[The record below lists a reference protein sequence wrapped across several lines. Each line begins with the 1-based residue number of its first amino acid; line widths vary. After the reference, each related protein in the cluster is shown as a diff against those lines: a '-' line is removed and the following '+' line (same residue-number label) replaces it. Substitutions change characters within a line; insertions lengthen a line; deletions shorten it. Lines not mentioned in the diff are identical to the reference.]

1 MPTAGKRERR
11 QMKDREM
18 SRSLKYGPPS
28 QTERSEAQSAISGAG
43 WRDRKEQGQAGLAG
57 AGRGGRH
64 RSPLDYQRTP
74 KHRDQ
79 AEERMAE
86 AEFGSQPL
94 QTRPD
99 YGSKTARA
107 PKSVEDLSLH
117 LRGVLDTIKDVQR
130 ASIRL
135 QAPLHEMSKSED
147 FLPPMLGKPQSGA
160 YMSRDMFGREI
171 ETISRS
177 VEEIETYLDTARQ
190 SASLLERVL
199 LADNNPR
206 TALLDKGAAKLG
218 YSEKNPMLTTADFEA
233 ALKTASGDS
242 KESKFEEGVSA
253 DPTKNM
259 SKEDAAEWKKQTEEH
274 KDEFK
279 TAHLASLQ
287 DYAAEL
293 KDAKFEKDK
302 SMTPEAVSKVVG
314 PEFAENAKNPPPEV
328 KKLREEMESK
338 AAALRLTPKD
348 KKVIQAFLDHKEE
361 KGTNLSTDGKKL
373 DGLWMGGN
381 GIAVWEGDTFDL
393 RDVGSKTSQIVQN
406 AIRKEAPAN
415 WVKKASALAGSLSIV
430 DYVNGLREAKF
441 PKDKSMTVDEVAKV
455 VGPEFKENVENPPE
469 SVKKVREEMQGKT
482 ANLDK
487 TAGYT
492 HYWKA
497 APGQTGVVIPSAQW
511 SKLLSVTSKILD
523 VAATKGISV
532 RDGVGEGEPLL
543 NNKYI
548 SLNGDAA
555 LGESYETFYFTRTL
569 EEFSFCKT
577 NRKPYDAVVVS
588 ILAQAKKILAD
599 LIVVHSDGG
608 DGAIRKVLADQGSDK
623 TAATLRDTYNLITAD
638 VKKVLELNLAKLGW
652 SLVATNL
659 YVDTDHAMVRV
670 SIKGPIVRDERDTE
684 TARKV
689 LQKSLDHVMKSNTG
703 VSLGYEGRSYSVYL
717 SFDFAIVLNQD
728 SPLRLA
734 AAGLY
739 GFTKEAEKVCGSAT
753 SKLAKFTSKLAK
765 EIYSKDAETP
775 SFLEEHNKRTA
786 SKAAKMLRA
795 SMADIG
801 PGKPAKTAAK
811 SGKGRY
817 GFSEK
822 TAKLALEACNAVE
835 HQAGLIASDTHGRMG
850 AKHATITGFL
860 NKHAKRAKCGWSDL
874 ILEAYPTADEAPAEV
889 VLASKKASALDGYT
903 IHPSVDEIL
912 SWDNKG
918 EQRLATSFLASD
930 ESEDEGETAGCGCG
944 GS

>member
-107 PKSVEDLSLH
+107 PRSVEDLSLH
-117 LRGVLDTIKDVQR
+117 LRGVLDTIKDVQK
-130 ASIRL
+130 AAIRL
-135 QAPLHEMSKSED
+135 QAPLHEMSRSED
-147 FLPPMLGKPQSGA
+147 FLPPMLGRPQSGA
-160 YMSRDMFGREI
+160 YMTRDMFGREL

-177 VEEIETYLDTARQ
+177 VEEIENYLDTARQ
-190 SASLLERVL
+190 SASLLEQVL

-242 KESKFEEGVSA
+242 KESKFEEGVPA

-259 SKEDAAEWKKQTEEH
+259 SKEDAAEWKRQTEEH

-287 DYAAEL
+287 DYTAEL
-293 KDAKFEKDK
+293 KDAKFEKGVE
-302 SMTPEAVSKVVG
+302 MTPEAVSKVVG
-314 PEFAENAKNPPPEV
+314 PEFAENVKNPPPEV

-338 AAALRLTPKD
+338 TAALT
-348 KKVIQAFLDHKEE
+348 
-361 KGTNLSTDGKKL
+361 
-373 DGLWMGGN
+373 
-381 GIAVWEGDTFDL
+381 IA
-393 RDVGSKTSQIVQN
+393 
-406 AIRKEAPAN
+406 
-415 WVKKASALAGSLSIV
+415 
-430 DYVNGLREAKF
+430 DYVEGLREAKF
-441 PKDKSMTVDEVAKV
+441 PKNKSMTVDEVAAV
-455 VGPEFKENVENPPE
+455 VGPKFKENVENPPE
-469 SVKKVREEMQGKT
+469 SVLKVRKEMQGKT

-532 RDGVGEGEPLL
+532 RNGVGEGEPLL

-548 SLNGDAA
+548 SLNGDAG
-555 LGESYETFYFTRTL
+555 LEESYETFYFTRTL

-599 LIVVHSDGG
+599 LIVVNSDGG
-608 DGAIRKVLADQGSDK
+608 VGAIRKILADQGSDK
-623 TAATLRDTYNLITAD
+623 T
-638 VKKVLELNLAKLGW
+638 
-652 SLVATNL
+652 
-659 YVDTDHAMVRV
+659 
-670 SIKGPIVRDERDTE
+670 
-684 TARKV
+684 
-689 LQKSLDHVMKSNTG
+689 
-703 VSLGYEGRSYSVYL
+703 
-717 SFDFAIVLNQD
+717 
-728 SPLRLA
+728 A

-786 SKAAKMLRA
+786 SKAARMLRA

-918 EQRLATSFLASD
+918 EQRLAASFLASD
-930 ESEDEGETAGCGCG
+930 ESDNEGETAGCGCG